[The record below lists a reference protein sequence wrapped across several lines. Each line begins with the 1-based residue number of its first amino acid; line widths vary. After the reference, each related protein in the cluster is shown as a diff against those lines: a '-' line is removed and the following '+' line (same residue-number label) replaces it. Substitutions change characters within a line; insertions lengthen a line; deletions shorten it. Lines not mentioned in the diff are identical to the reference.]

1 MQIDLIE
8 ALKKYLNVF
17 NIYVYIIKP
26 PFDDFKQF
34 DYGLRN
40 EIDPMFDWNYFG
52 LSILNNQKPATL
64 IITEDTFGA
73 KYATFSMP
81 KQTDFAVLIGPW
93 RGEKQS
99 KEQIHWAQT
108 ALSAKAADAVK
119 RYFDVIPQINENTVI
134 RSIIELVKMLYPNQD
149 FKIENVFEYRPFIVA
164 NDSRFFSEPN
174 FLHEY
179 SASLLQERYDAE
191 NAFIQAITEG
201 KTNEALQAFQSF
213 RRFNLGERFNANI
226 RNRKNGL
233 IISNTL
239 FRKAIEKA
247 GVHPYYIDIISS
259 KYSYKIETITTKNDA
274 LEMTDDMIKEYCT
287 YVQRYAL
294 KKYSPTIQKV
304 INYINFNLDKHLTLK
319 SLADLCFISPNYL
332 SGLFSKET
340 GSTLTEYINMQ
351 RMNRAAYALLNT
363 QKTVSA
369 IAGEVGIWDVNYFT
383 KIFKKHMGCTPTKYR
398 VASK

>member
-1 MQIDLIE
+1 MQVDLIE
-8 ALKKYLNVF
+8 ALKKYLSVF

-26 PFDDFKQF
+26 PFDNFKEF

-73 KYATFSMP
+73 KYATFSIP
-81 KQTDFAVLIGPW
+81 EQTDFAVLIGPW
-93 RGEKQS
+93 RGENQS
-99 KEQIHWAQT
+99 KEQIT
-108 ALSAKAADAVK
+108 ALPPKAADAVK

-134 RSIIELVKMLYPNQD
+134 RSIIELVKMLYPNQE
-149 FKIENVFEYRPFIVA
+149 FKTENVFEYRPFIFT
-164 NDSRFFSEPN
+164 NDCRFFSEPN

-179 SASLLQERYDAE
+179 SASLLQERYNAE
-191 NAFIQAITEG
+191 NEFIQAITDG
-201 KTNEALQAFQSF
+201 KTNEALQAFQRF
-213 RRFNLGERFNANI
+213 RRFDLGERFNSNARSI
-226 RNRKNGL
+226 RNGL

-247 GVHPYYIDIISS
+247 GVHPYYIDIIST
-259 KYSYKIETITTKNDA
+259 KYSYKIETITTKSDSIS
-274 LEMTDDMIKEYCT
+274 MTDDMIKEYCT

-319 SLADLCFISPNYL
+319 ALADLCFISPNYL
-332 SGLFSKET
+332 SGLFTKET

-351 RMNRAAYALLNT
+351 RINRAAYSLLNT

-383 KIFKKHMGCTPTKYR
+383 KIFKKYMGCTPTKYR
-398 VASK
+398 AFSKI